1 MAGYKSKQVELDELR
16 ANAAIESKMLAVE
29 LGKVQSE
36 TNLLI
41 LELKK
46 NEGEAGFMQL
56 EKDLI
61 LQAMEDS
68 KKIDPALAARGVE
81 QAEIKRQ
88 KMESEIA

>member
-16 ANAAIESKMLAVE
+16 SNVAAESKMLAIE
-29 LGKVQSE
+29 LGKVQAE
-36 TNLLI
+36 TNLI
-41 LELKK
+41 VLELKK
-46 NEGEAGFMQL
+46 HEGEAGFMQL

-81 QAEIKRQ
+81 QAELKR
-88 KMESEIA
+88 